1 MQLELQDIP
10 FKEYMKF
17 LVNGDVSVCG
27 GAENA
32 ERLYRVWL
40 EETKSDETIRAVL
53 VSNNILYYTLK
64 IKVIDTLVIALQ
76 ECYSEE
82 IAEMIRTDLGFS
94 YNLSETSY
102 LADINKIVSECT
114 RYKVKLKEWQ
124 AEESKLKKGGNE
136 KPSFKYYYLLLENMS
151 SVLKREIKDDIPTL
165 RFCASYC
172 MFLEELKKQQT
183 SNGTRQ
189 NNRNI

>member
-1 MQLELQDIP
+1 MPLELQDIP

-32 ERLYRVWL
+32 ERLYL
-40 EETKSDETIRAVL
+40 QYLDETKSDDTTRGLL

-64 IKVIDTLVIALQ
+64 IKVIDTLLVALQ

-82 IAEMIRTDLGFS
+82 IAELIRTDLGFN
-94 YNLSETSY
+94 YELSESSY
-102 LADINKIVSECT
+102 LADIKKIVSECT
-114 RYKVKLKEWQ
+114 RYKVKLKEWELEQ
-124 AEESKLKKGGNE
+124 NKLEKKEGE

-151 SVLKREIKDDIPTL
+151 STLGREIKDDIPTL
-165 RFCASYC
+165 RFCAAFC
-172 MFLEELKKQQT
+172 MFLDKLKTPQT
-183 SNGTRQ
+183 NNGTRQ